1 MGKTAS
7 RAEHAY
13 INVRNWERGNA
24 MPLNLIRLPL
34 ENVKNCRDLGGYP
47 TPQGITKWRS
57 FLRSGDLG
65 RMNDQ
70 EGKVLHDF
78 GVRSVIDLRSP
89 EECELSPNPLAA
101 DPRFRYTI
109 VDLIPRPLD
118 GETFMTR
125 DLSKITLGDLY
136 VSILEHK
143 RQIQRVFTQIADA
156 PAGAVLFH
164 CTAGKDRT
172 GVVAMLLLGL
182 AGVDEKDIL
191 CNYQVSSTYLDI
203 THEVLR
209 RVPVN
214 MLESRPEYL
223 KQAMDHIQNRY
234 GNIEKYFEACGLDAS
249 IQSKILSRM
258 IE

>member
-1 MGKTAS
+1 MT
-7 RAEHAY
+7 
-13 INVRNWERGNA
+13 
-24 MPLNLIRLPL
+24 LNLIRLPL

-70 EGKVLHDF
+70 EGRMLHEF

-89 EECELSPNPLAA
+89 EECELSPNPLA
-101 DPRFRYTI
+101 DDSRFRYQL
-109 VDLIPRPLD
+109 VDLIPRPRD

-125 DLSKITLGDLY
+125 DLSKISLGDLY
-136 VSILEHK
+136 VAILEHK
-143 RQIQRVFTQIADA
+143 SQVRRVFTQIADA
-156 PAGAVLFH
+156 PSGAVLFH

-182 AGVDEKDIL
+182 AGVEEKDIL
-191 CNYQVSSTYLDI
+191 SNYQVSSTYLDV
-203 THEVLR
+203 THDVLR
-209 RVPVN
+209 RVPMN

-223 KQAMDHIQNRY
+223 KQAMDHIQVNY
-234 GNIEKYFEACGLDAS
+234 GNIEAYFEACGLDAS
-249 IQSKILSRM
+249 VQARILSRM